1 VALQYSIPKICG
13 PTSYKILEGYP
24 FIKIISPPE
33 DPFTDAYTI
42 SVSSDLISDIKVY
55 TATLVASLDNYVDA
69 TPETLQFTVYIIHRC
84 DLSELQPITLL
95 GMSFTLG
102 FVQTVT

>member
-1 VALQYSIPKICG
+1 MALQYSNPKICG

-24 FIKIISPPE
+24 FIKIISPE

-42 SVSSDLISDIKVY
+42 SVSTDLISDIKVY
-55 TATLVASLDNYVDA
+55 TATLVAFLDNYAKA
-69 TPETLQFTVYIIHRC
+69 TPETLQFTVYISHRC